1 MSEEARRDPL
11 SGMQARFNLFARG
24 FARRFFRD
32 IALDDAT
39 VERLRALEARGTVV
53 YAMRY
58 ASRLDYF
65 LMNALFLRHGLR
77 RSLFANGIRFDYY
90 GTLWSALRTRIR
102 CWRNG
107 DLWRRGVDRIPI
119 AELMREDRS
128 LFVFLRSE
136 RLRTWLRGRRHLATL
151 RRADRELLDRAL
163 GRVQDEHGSVTV
175 VPVALFWRKGP
186 RNQRRFLN
194 LAYGAPTR
202 PSDFA
207 KVSAFLANYRAM
219 AVKVGEG
226 IDVGEFVA
234 ARRGDTRDTL
244 VRKLRRA
251 VLIPLSREEKIV
263 EGPSLRPRHKVAE
276 WVLGSSRVEAAIE
289 TRAAG
294 RRRSVEAARSEAE
307 SMFRE
312 ISASMNSTFLAI
324 LSGVVSVLF
333 GRLFQSIETT
343 GLDRVAQVA
352 ARNPI
357 VLVPNH
363 RSYFDFLLLSWLFYK
378 HYMVPP
384 HIAARENM
392 AFGPFGFIF
401 RRAGAFFLRRS
412 FDDELYKEVFRS
424 YVSFLVREG
433 FPQEFFIEGG
443 RSRTGRTLSPKL
455 GMLSWNIEAFLDS
468 GRRDLFFVPVAI
480 TYERLVEE
488 SAMLS
493 ELAGQR
499 KQTENLRGL
508 LRARKILGRRWGSAT
523 IRFDAPISVAAA
535 MGEEREALA
544 DDEAGELRRD
554 FVARLGN
561 QIVERINASTAANAT
576 SVAAAVFLGAARPG
590 LLRHDLTAR
599 MRELVELLRVVGA
612 EITPALEADLPDFG
626 DSVAFL
632 RRSDLIRAVEDERGE
647 ILYFEDAKRR
657 ALDIYRNSILH
668 FLAPAS
674 FTARRLRGGASRE
687 ELREDLAFWTDLFY
701 HEFFNPPQHAL
712 GENFDATLR
721 YFERA
726 GIAEL
731 HDGRY
736 RVADKGRAA
745 LNTLVLQTQGLQE
758 AYLAAFRAAQA
769 IREPTSV
776 KTLERVAGEAF
787 LRSELLGEIRSP
799 EVASRATFANA
810 FDALVRRRVL
820 ARQRDPDARDAL
832 VRPGECFDELASLCS
847 QLAGAL
853 GDG

>member
-1 MSEEARRDPL
+1 MSEEGRRDPL

-39 VERLRALEARGTVV
+39 VERLRALETRGAVV

-90 GTLWSALRTRIR
+90 GPLWSALRTRIR
-102 CWRNG
+102 FWRSG

-119 AELMREDRS
+119 GALLREERS

-136 RLRTWLRGRRHLATL
+136 RLRAWLRGRRHLAAL
-151 RRADRELLDRAL
+151 RRADHEVLDRAL
-163 GRVQDEHGSVTV
+163 ARVEDEGGCVTV

-207 KVSAFLANYRAM
+207 KVTSFLVNYRSM
-219 AVKVGEG
+219 AVKVGES
-226 IDVGEFVA
+226 IDVADFVA
-234 ARRGDTRDTL
+234 AREGDARETL

-251 VLIPLSREEKIV
+251 VMIPLSREEKIV
-263 EGPSLRPRHKVAE
+263 EGPSLRPRHRVAE
-276 WVLGSSRVEAAIE
+276 WVLGTSRVEAAIAE
-289 TRAAG
+289 RAKG
-294 RRRSVEAARSEAE
+294 RRRSVESARSEAA

-324 LSGVVSVLF
+324 LNAVVSALF
-333 GRLFQSIETT
+333 GRLFQSVETS
-343 GLDRVAQVA
+343 GIDRVARVA

-392 AFGPFGFIF
+392 AFGPFGYIF

-412 FDDELYKEVFRS
+412 FDDDLYKEVFRS
-424 YVSFLVREG
+424 YVSYLVREG

-455 GMLSWNIEAFLDS
+455 GMLSWNIDAFLDS
-468 GRRDLFFVPVAI
+468 GRRDLFFVPVSI
-480 TYERLVEE
+480 TYERLIEE

-493 ELAGQR
+493 ELAGQTKR
-499 KQTENLRGL
+499 DENLRGL
-508 LRARKILGRRWGSAT
+508 LRARKVLGRRWGSAT
-523 IRFDAPISVAAA
+523 IHFDEPISVAAA
-535 MGEEREALA
+535 MGEDRARLA
-544 DDEAGELRRD
+544 DEAAEPLRRA
-554 FVARLGN
+554 FVGALGN
-561 QIVERINASTAANAT
+561 RIVERINACTAANAT

-599 MRELVELLRVVGA
+599 MRELVELLQVCGA
-612 EITPALEADLPDFG
+612 ALTPALESDLPDFG

-632 RRSDLIRAVEDERGE
+632 RRSDLIRSVEDERGE

-668 FLAPAS
+668 FLAAPS
-674 FTARRLRGGASRE
+674 FCARRVIMGATRD
-687 ELREDLAFWTDLFY
+687 ELAEDLRYWSDLFY
-701 HEFFNPPQHAL
+701 HEFFNPPDRVIDEQ
-712 GENFDATLR
+712 FDPMLR
-721 YFERA
+721 HFERV

-731 HDGRY
+731 HEGRY
-736 RVADKGRAA
+736 RAADKGRAA
-745 LNTLVLQTQGLQE
+745 LTTLILQTQGLQE

-769 IREPTSV
+769 VHEPTPA

-787 LRSELLGEIRSP
+787 SRSELLGEIRSP

-810 FDALVRRRVL
+810 FDALVRRQIL
-820 ARQRDPDARDAL
+820 AKHRDPDARDAL
-832 VRPGECFDELASLCS
+832 FRRGERFDDLGALCTRLA
-847 QLAGAL
+847 AAL